1 MTIVSILPYN
11 MGSESAKALAMA
23 TGYKRLRREG
33 SLFKGRPDKV
43 VINWGCSAV
52 SDEVAKC
59 TIINRPECVAIAAN
73 KLSCFVSMLKDG
85 GVTIPPFTVDRIE
98 ALGWLENGSSVVVR
112 TILNGNSGAGIVL
125 AETPMDEL
133 PIAPLYVKYIPKKQE
148 YRIHVR
154 GGEVVDVQRKA
165 RRKDLPDNQVNW
177 KIRNHDNGFV
187 FARNDFV
194 CPDDVKVQALN
205 AVKAVGLDFGA
216 VDVIFNEQEQKA
228 YVLEIN
234 TAPGLTGTTLEGYA
248 EAFKKLAGQVW
259 Y

>member
-11 MGSESAKALAMA
+11 MGSESAKALAIA

-43 VINWGCSAV
+43 VINWGCSEV

-59 TIINRPECVAIAAN
+59 TIINRPECVAVAAN
-73 KLSCFVSMLKDG
+73 KLSCFVSMENG
-85 GVTIPPFTVDRIE
+85 GVSIPPFTTER
-98 ALGWLENGSSVVVR
+98 ATAAMWLVGGNAVVVR

-125 AETPMDEL
+125 AEKIEDVL
-133 PIAPLYVKYIPKKQE
+133 PLAPLYVKYIPKKQE

-154 GGEVVDVQRKA
+154 GGEIVDVQRKA
-165 RRKDLPDNQVNW
+165 RRKDLPDDQVNW

>member
-1 MTIVSILPYN
+1 MAIVSILPYN
-11 MGSESAKALAMA
+11 MGSESAKALAIS
-23 TGYKRLRREG
+23 TGFKRLRREG
-33 SLFKGRPDKV
+33 SVFKGHPAKV

-52 SDEVAKC
+52 SDDVAKC
-59 TIINRPECVAIAAN
+59 TIINRPECVEVASN
-73 KLSCFVSMLKDG
+73 KLKCFVAMHKDG
-85 GVTIPPFTVDRIE
+85 GVNIPPFTVDRIE

-125 AETPMDEL
+125 ADTIEDDL
-133 PIAPLYVKYIPKKQE
+133 PVAPLYVKYIPKKQE

-165 RRKDLPDNQVNW
+165 RRKDLPDDKVNW

-194 CPDDVKVQALN
+194 CPDDVKTQALN

-216 VDVIFNEQEQKA
+216 VDVIFNDKEQKA

-234 TAPGLTGTTLEGYA
+234 TAPGLTGTTLEGYV
-248 EAFKKLAGQVW
+248 EAFLKLAK
-259 Y
+259 